1 MYKKS
6 IAKNHLSD
14 LASKGR
20 YGDTEI
26 ARTSKGEL
34 WHVNPQEKALIDM
47 YGMEGEKMV
56 DAMGSGTIN
65 PETGLE
71 EKWVQIALGV
81 ANLAVAGYGA
91 WKSGKEQSRQ
101 ARHQSKLSEEQLQKL
116 DEAESKLDPLKE
128 SQEMVARREFEQNLG
143 DLSLKVGQS
152 KEELKGQFET
162 TIQKSGMA
170 NVAGGKMSTMYKN
183 IQNQFGRG
191 QQSLMGQLGKTMA
204 GIEERY
210 ESEQERIKSERKR
223 LSLQK
228 SYLRKQAD
236 SWYLGKHAETVAKA
250 GGLGLIPA
258 LINPGGD

>member
-91 WKSGKEQSRQ
+91 WKSGSMTRQSANQ
-101 ARHQSKLSEEQLQKL
+101 QSSELQSMDSHITDSIANLADVYSSKKDLLLAEVGNTYRKL
-116 DEAESKLDPLKE
+116 
-128 SQEMVARREFEQNLG
+128 
-143 DLSLKVGQS
+143 
-152 KEELKGQFET
+152 
-162 TIQKSGMA
+162 
-170 NVAGGKMSTMYKN
+170 GGKYVDAKTKFKRQSSANIGRSDLVASTSTQRSQQTEKD
-183 IQNQFGRG
+183 IANQYQFDIEDV
-191 QQSLMGQLGKTMA
+191 MGTTEKELGNLSSWYEGELAQLD
-204 GIEERY
+204 
-210 ESEQERIKSERKR
+210 
-223 LSLQK
+223 LQ
-228 SYLRKQAD
+228 RKQTTSRLDLAKRTSD
-236 SWYLGKHAETVAKA
+236 SWYLGK
-250 GGLGLIPA
+250 GLEDILT
-258 LINPGGD
+258 